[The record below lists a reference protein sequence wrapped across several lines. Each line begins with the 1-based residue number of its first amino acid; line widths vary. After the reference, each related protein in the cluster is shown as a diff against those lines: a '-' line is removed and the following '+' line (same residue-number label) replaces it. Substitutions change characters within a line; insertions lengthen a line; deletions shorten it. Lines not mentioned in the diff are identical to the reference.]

1 MKNLLLLLSF
11 ILIISA
17 CTSKDQPKT
26 IYIVRHAEKQ
36 LVGNDPELAYAGG
49 VRAKKLAQILADQ
62 DIKHI
67 YSTDFKRT
75 KLTAE
80 PTAMA
85 SGMEITSYDAKNQ
98 EAFVEELRKKKGNVL
113 VVGHSNT
120 VSQLANY
127 FVEESEKF
135 ADLTDLEYDFIYVV
149 TLESNSSTVER
160 KVYKDF

>member
-1 MKNLLLLLSF
+1 MKNLLLLFSL
-11 ILIISA
+11 LVVLGA
-17 CTSKDQPKT
+17 CTSPNSPKT

-36 LVGNDPELAYAGG
+36 LVGDDPELAYVGG

-67 YSTDFKRT
+67 FSTDFKRT

-85 SGMEITSYDAKNQ
+85 SGVEITSYDAKNQ
-98 EAFVEELRKKKGNVL
+98 EAFVEELRKKEGNVL

-120 VSQLANY
+120 VSQLANF
-127 FVEESEKF
+127 FVGEGDKF
-135 ADLTDLEYDFIYVV
+135 PDLTDLEYDYIYVV
-149 TLESNSSTVER
+149 TLESNSSTVVR
-160 KVYKDF
+160 KLYKDF